1 MGNIINNNKSLYT
14 LNCDENGI
22 IIDISP
28 KLLEILLYKKK
39 LIIGQFIGVIMS
51 PFMNYLHK
59 NIFLRRYAELSNIQ
73 KNIINIML
81 SGKTKKRPLIIYNA
95 IGEPIYINLSVK
107 YKFNKKIFKA
117 SFDIIKDNIENIF
130 YSNTIFNNKLI
141 TNDFK
146 KSENRFVIITIFLK
160 SKKNIPISSHIL
172 NMIYINKKFYNDLIN
187 IIQKYYYP
195 YIYIH
200 DIFDDSFRII
210 LNADWT
216 YNILSYVASLT
227 LSFIIN
233 LVTVVTEY
241 VNINIGITY
250 DNIYYGSIDNKIKI
264 FGNAKYLSQRFA
276 TICKNNFLVCDVNY
290 YDKLLSENI
299 YFPYELNQD
308 RKICYFDGFSNVQYS
323 ELNLLNLTIN
333 YTNKFV

>member
-172 NMIYINKKFYNDLIN
+172 NMIYINKKFIM
-187 IIQKYYYP
+187 I
-195 YIYIH
+195 
-200 DIFDDSFRII
+200 
-210 LNADWT
+210 
-216 YNILSYVASLT
+216 
-227 LSFIIN
+227 
-233 LVTVVTEY
+233 
-241 VNINIGITY
+241 
-250 DNIYYGSIDNKIKI
+250 
-264 FGNAKYLSQRFA
+264 
-276 TICKNNFLVCDVNY
+276 
-290 YDKLLSENI
+290 
-299 YFPYELNQD
+299 
-308 RKICYFDGFSNVQYS
+308 
-323 ELNLLNLTIN
+323 
-333 YTNKFV
+333 